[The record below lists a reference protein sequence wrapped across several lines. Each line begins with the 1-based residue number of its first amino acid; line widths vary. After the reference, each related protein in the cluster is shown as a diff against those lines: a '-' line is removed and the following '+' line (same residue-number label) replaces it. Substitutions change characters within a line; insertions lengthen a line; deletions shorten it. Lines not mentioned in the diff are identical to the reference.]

1 MFLAIIGYTMN
12 PVRIAI
18 TSSVEVWLQMNE
30 NLQNRIASI
39 NALVQSQAKELK
51 GYAAQKKSLKKA
63 ACQLVYSCIKPA
75 LAYARATGNDVL
87 IAAMARSASD
97 LQRTDDSVFAQVMKD
112 LISAVNAEISHLG
125 PYSVTPAM
133 ISAATDGVSAYAS
146 YQATPRDMV
155 AQRKATTQAL
165 NTLVKDTNDFVRL
178 QMDPMSVAF
187 KKEATMDYYYSYLA
201 ERKHVPVHSGTTKIR
216 VTVMDE
222 VTGNPVPLA
231 ICRVDETDV
240 TGTTSINGKV
250 SLNKVPRG
258 IQRIIVTCNNY
269 QEFTSAYIS
278 MIQGSVFNITVRLN
292 PAFNIP
298 APAPESAPQ
307 GTVNN

>member
-1 MFLAIIGYTMN
+1 MFLAVIAYTMN
-12 PVRIAI
+12 PLRIAI
-18 TSSVEVWLQMNE
+18 TSSVEAWLEMNE
-30 NLQNRIASI
+30 NLQNRVASI
-39 NALVQSQAKELK
+39 KALAQTQAKELK
-51 GYAAQKKSLKKA
+51 GFAAQKKSLKNA
-63 ACQLVYSCIKPA
+63 ACQLVYSIIKPA

-87 IAAMARSASD
+87 IAMLNRS
-97 LQRTDDSVFAQVMKD
+97 LTNLKETDDSVFAQVMND

-125 PYSVTPAM
+125 PYAVNPAM
-133 ISAATDGVSAYAS
+133 ITAATDSVSAYGS
-146 YQATPRDMV
+146 FQATPRDMV
-155 AQRKATTQAL
+155 AQRKATTHAL

-178 QMDPMSVAF
+178 VMDPMSVAF
-187 KKEATMDYYYSYLA
+187 KKEATMDYYNSYLA

-216 VTVMDE
+216 VTVIDE
-222 VTGNPVPLA
+222 VSGNPVPLA
-231 ICRVDETDV
+231 VCRVDESEV
-240 TGTTSINGKV
+240 TGTTGINGKV

-269 QEFTSAYIS
+269 QEYTSAYIS
-278 MIQGSVFNITVRLN
+278 MIQGSFFDITVRLN